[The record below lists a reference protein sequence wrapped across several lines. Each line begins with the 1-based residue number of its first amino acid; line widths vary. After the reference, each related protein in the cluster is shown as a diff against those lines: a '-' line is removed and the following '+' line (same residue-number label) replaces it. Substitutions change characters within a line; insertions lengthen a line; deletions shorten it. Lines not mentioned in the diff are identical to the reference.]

1 MSHQD
6 SPQFSVPGI
15 QWRSGTRQ
23 LAAGIMRTMEVG
35 LGTETMEVGLGTRQL
50 AAGIMGT
57 MEVGLGTQAGAGR
70 KDGTGRLHQQL
81 QISPGI
87 RESADKLIQVQLKEN
102 NTRIALEI
110 TLLFITLSHSK
121 RNKKPINNFQ
131 S

>member
-57 MEVGLGTQAGAGR
+57 MEVGLGTRHLAAGIM
-70 KDGTGRLHQQL
+70 GTMEVGLGTQQL

-87 RESADKLIQVQLKEN
+87 RESADKLIQVQLIEN
-102 NTRIALEI
+102 NTRIGLEI
-110 TLLFITLSHSK
+110 TMLFITLSHSK
-121 RNKKPINNFQ
+121 
-131 S
+131 

>member
-1 MSHQD
+1 M
-6 SPQFSVPGI
+6 G
-15 QWRSGTRQ
+15 
-23 LAAGIMRTMEVG
+23 TMEVG
-35 LGTETMEVGLGTRQL
+35 LG
-50 AAGIMGT
+50 AGIMGT

>member
-1 MSHQD
+1 MSRQD

-23 LAAGIMRTMEVG
+23 LVAGIMGTMEVG
-35 LGTETMEVGLGTRQL
+35 
-50 AAGIMGT
+50 AGIMGT

-102 NTRIALEI
+102 NTRIAFEI
-110 TLLFITLSHSK
+110 ALLFITHHTVNEIK
-121 RNKKPINNFQ
+121 ANK
-131 S
+131 

>member
-1 MSHQD
+1 MSRQD

-23 LAAGIMRTMEVG
+23 LG
-35 LGTETMEVGLGTRQL
+35 
-50 AAGIMGT
+50 AGIMGT

-102 NTRIALEI
+102 NTRIAFEI
-110 TLLFITLSHSK
+110 ALLFITHHTVNEIK
-121 RNKKPINNFQ
+121 ANK
-131 S
+131 

>member
-1 MSHQD
+1 MSRQD

-23 LAAGIMRTMEVG
+23 LGAGIMGTMEVG
-35 LGTETMEVGLGTRQL
+35 LG
-50 AAGIMGT
+50 AGIMET

-87 RESADKLIQVQLKEN
+87 RESADKLIQVQSKFEPG
-102 NTRIALEI
+102 
-110 TLLFITLSHSK
+110 FI
-121 RNKKPINNFQ
+121 
-131 S
+131 